1 MMSGTHT
8 ARVRRIDRTVYGKPS
23 HYYMDEAGD
32 RLPGVT
38 TVLSKGIPKPA
49 LVNWAAN
56 TTAAYAVDR
65 WNELAD
71 LPLSERLERLKKA
84 RYAVND
90 EAKQRG
96 TDIHAAAEVVVH
108 GTPLKVAADIQPHV
122 EHLVD
127 LLDRYDIRPVLVERT
142 VYTLEPRYAR
152 RAGTLDLVF
161 RFGEDGPLCLG
172 DIKSG
177 KGVYPETACQLA
189 AYKFADFYVDDG
201 GNERPMPFVSD
212 CYVLHV
218 RSDGADLIPIEA
230 GEAQLKVWQYAAV
243 VAQFLDTG
251 RDLIGAPVESPEAVA

>member
-1 MMSGTHT
+1 MTT
-8 ARVRRIDRTVYGKPS
+8 ARVRRIDRMAYGKPT
-23 HYYMDEAGD
+23 HYYQDESGD

-65 WNELAD
+65 WDELAD
-71 LPLSERLERLKKA
+71 LPLSKRLERLKKA

-108 GTPLKVAADIQPHV
+108 GTPLKVAVDIQPHV

-127 LLDRYDIRPVLVERT
+127 LLDRHDIRPVLVERT

-161 RFGEDGPLCLG
+161 QFGDTGPLYLG

-177 KGVYPETACQLA
+177 KGVYGETACQLA
-189 AYKFADFYVDDG
+189 AYRYADYFIDSDG
-201 GNERPMPFVSD
+201 AECVMPQVEG

-218 RSDGADLIPIEA
+218 RSDGADLVPVEA
-230 GEAQLKVWQYAAV
+230 GQAQLKVWQYAAM
-243 VAQFLDTG
+243 VAQFLDSS
-251 RDLIGAPVESPEAVA
+251 RDLIGAAIEPPERVA